1 MGDTCEMRD
10 LTDTE
15 LDGVCGGCGHHGWGH
30 HGLGQVGHLRGL
42 GQLNQLGGLFS
53 HSFNTVTQTIVQ
65 IGVVIGGGS
74 VTQIASNV
82 SNV

>member
-1 MGDTCEMRD
+1 MTDTCEMRE
-10 LTDTE
+10 LADTE
-15 LDGVCGGCGHHGWGH
+15 LDAVCGGHGHHGWGH
-30 HGLGQVGHLRGL
+30 FGWGQLGHLRGM

-74 VTQIASNV
+74 VTQIASNG